1 MTVGPRTAKPYL
13 ACDSCGHLSTTW
25 AKLTPANACKICG
38 STALWAFPTKDAALQ
53 QSRLVRG
60 RR

>member
-1 MTVGPRTAKPYL
+1 MTVGPRTDRPYIV
-13 ACDSCGHLSTTW
+13 CDSCGHLWAVWFKPTRNTTCQ
-25 AKLTPANACKICG
+25 TCE